1 MSTGTN
7 KERIEQNNL
16 QLEDIKNEVSNLPN
30 FIDTSDATAT
40 EEDIT
45 AGKTA
50 YVNREKITGTSTK
63 IDTTDATATA
73 EDILEGKTAYSN
85 GEKLVG
91 TMSEN
96 PNNTFIDFGTST
108 SANYIYKYIK
118 SINQLNTSNVIN
130 MGNMFSDCS
139 SLTTKP

>member
-7 KERIEQNNL
+7 RERIEQNNL
-16 QLEDIKNEVSNLPN
+16 QLEDIKNKVSNLPD
-30 FIDTSDATAT
+30 FIDTS
-40 EEDIT
+40 
-45 AGKTA
+45 
-50 YVNREKITGTSTK
+50 
-63 IDTTDATATA
+63 DATATA

-118 SINQLNTSNVIN
+118 SINKLKLIIKTL
-130 MGNMFSDCS
+130 FA
-139 SLTTKP
+139 